1 MWYPIIFVCPSLVIV
16 GLQCVL
22 LLVESKDGL
31 EGIAPLRRFKVE
43 YRVEGEDVA
52 IAVSGG
58 QHALIWPGYSA

>member
-1 MWYPIIFVCPSLVIV
+1 MSFLVIV
-16 GLQCVL
+16 SLQCVL

-52 IAVSGG
+52 IAVSWG
-58 QHALIWPGYSA
+58 QHALI

>member
-1 MWYPIIFVCPSLVIV
+1 MVPYPIIFVYMSFLVIV

-58 QHALIWPGYSA
+58 